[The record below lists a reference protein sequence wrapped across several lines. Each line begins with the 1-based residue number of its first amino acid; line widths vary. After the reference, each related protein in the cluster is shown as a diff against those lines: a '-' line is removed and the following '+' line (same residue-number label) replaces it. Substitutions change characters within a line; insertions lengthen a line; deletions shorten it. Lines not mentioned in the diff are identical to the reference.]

1 MNIFLLATIACV
13 VIYYGSRIGLT
24 LYVSA
29 KGIDLTQKGTKI
41 EGFLPNLLAVGVLV
55 GYLGMVVNG
64 TLLAALTVK
73 HYLL

>member
-41 EGFLPNLLAVGVLV
+41 EGFLPNLLAVGWCSSWVSWY
-55 GYLGMVVNG
+55 GCKRNSISCVNS
-64 TLLAALTVK
+64 
-73 HYLL
+73 